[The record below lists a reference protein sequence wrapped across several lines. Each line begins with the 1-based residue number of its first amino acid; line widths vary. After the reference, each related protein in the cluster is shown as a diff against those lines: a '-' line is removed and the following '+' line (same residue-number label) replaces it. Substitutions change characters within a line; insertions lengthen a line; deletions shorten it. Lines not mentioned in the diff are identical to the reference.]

1 LLNLSLM
8 IFIGADHRGRA
19 LLENLTRNLAG
30 LELDYKIIGE
40 EFYSDEDDYTDFAK
54 EVALKILGNLDE
66 SLNESFG
73 ILLCGSGQGV
83 AIAANRFNG
92 IRAGVCRKAEEIEI
106 SKADDNINVLCL
118 PVTELVEDDDY
129 NLDKMI
135 RAFIETKFKS
145 DPKYQRRIDKLDS
158 LPNF

>member
-1 LLNLSLM
+1 M

-40 EFYSDEDDYTDFAK
+40 EFAK

-66 SLNESFG
+66 NLNESFG

-83 AIAANRFNG
+83 AIAANRFKG

-106 SKADDNINVLCL
+106 AKADDNINVLCL

-135 RAFIETKFKS
+135 RAFIETRFKS
-145 DPKYQRRIDKLDS
+145 DPKYQRRIEKLDL
-158 LPNF
+158 LP

>member
-1 LLNLSLM
+1 M

-66 SLNESFG
+66 NLNESFG

-83 AIAANRFNG
+83 AIGCKNG
-92 IRAGVCRKAEEIEI
+92 VDQFLGGGFPIRTSDGDHREVEVPPMILGKVLQSRKY
-106 SKADDNINVLCL
+106 V
-118 PVTELVEDDDY
+118 
-129 NLDKMI
+129 
-135 RAFIETKFKS
+135 RH
-145 DPKYQRRIDKLDS
+145 
-158 LPNF
+158 

>member
-1 LLNLSLM
+1 M

-66 SLNESFG
+66 NLNESFG

-83 AIAANRFNG
+83 AIAANRFKG
-92 IRAGVCRKAEEIEI
+92 IRAGVGRKAEE
-106 SKADDNINVLCL
+106 
-118 PVTELVEDDDY
+118 
-129 NLDKMI
+129 
-135 RAFIETKFKS
+135 
-145 DPKYQRRIDKLDS
+145 
-158 LPNF
+158 